1 MTKRYLGVTFI
12 IVFLISSFLLCY
24 ARFSICQE
32 NYTYYGVVPSKIYR
46 YFLADWNATPGWM
59 NREAGWILG
68 FDTAGY
74 GQGAVGLNGRLI
86 ALKSLL
92 VIVASNDNTNVKVY
106 DLTSNNL
113 ISEKNLKSMERHYVL
128 LNNGTRFKVVS
139 DKHVSVLLL
148 NYQQLPDIPS
158 QGPLPHCFYTSTDGL
173 FVGKEFV
180 FMASQG
186 TIGTYYTILAVES
199 SEIKITR
206 DDRQEQ
212 TLKLDANSYRYVQLT
227 PFRIYKITST
237 GNIMV
242 QSGAISGI
250 GAQDSTCFPIPS
262 AEGGFTGKF
271 FLTRAFKAIEWGW
284 DPERDYGYRA
294 LAAEDTHIKIY
305 DLETRQVIGEYDVKA
320 GSGVGFRPNAY
331 AIAVVSD
338 KPITL
343 WHLHNGSIINSAAG
357 GGGGVYE
364 GYANGV
370 MFIGIRPNEEA
381 VIQLPTEAHVEAYF
395 FAKEETQLYIDE
407 IPVTLKPDQPYLF
420 TQPGLHSVKSN
431 RNVILQI
438 NIWPREPE
446 FQGLWFKGSVIPCV
460 ERLNVNPEVTISSL
474 EGGFPIIY
482 IIVGVVAVVIVAA
495 VAVLLLRRRKVS
507 KPDDAK
513 L

>member
-1 MTKRYLGVTFI
+1 MTRRNLAVVTT
-12 IVFLISSFLLCY
+12 IVFLTASLLCY
-24 ARFSICQE
+24 ARFSVAQE

-59 NREAGWILG
+59 NRDAGWILG

-74 GQGAVGLNGRLI
+74 GQGAVGLNGRLM

-92 VIVASNDNTNVKVY
+92 IIVASNDNTNVKVY
-106 DLTSNNL
+106 DLASNEL
-113 ISEKNLKSMERHYVL
+113 ISEKTLNNMGRHYVL
-128 LNNGTRFKVVS
+128 LNNGTKFKVVS

-148 NYQQLPDIPS
+148 NYQQLPDTPS

-186 TIGTYYTILAVES
+186 TTGTSYTILAVES

-206 DDRQEQ
+206 EDGGEQ
-212 TLKLDANSYRYVQLT
+212 TLKLDANNYRYVQLM

-242 QSGAISGI
+242 QSGSISGI

-262 AEGGFTGKF
+262 AEGGFVGKF

-294 LAAEDTHIKIY
+294 LAAEDTHIKVY
-305 DLETRQVIGEYDVKA
+305 DLETRQVIGEYDIKA

-331 AIAVVSD
+331 AVVVISD

-357 GGGGVYE
+357 GGGGVYG

-381 VIQLPTEAHVEAYF
+381 IIQLPTDAHVEAYF
-395 FAKEETQLYIDE
+395 FAKEETQLYIDDLR
-407 IPVTLKPDQPYLF
+407 VTLQPDLPYLF

-431 RNVILQI
+431 KNVILQV
-438 NIWPREPE
+438 NVWPREPE
-446 FQGLWFKGSVIPCV
+446 FQGLWFKGSIIPCV
-460 ERLNVNPEVTISSL
+460 EKLNVNPEVTISSL
-474 EGGFPIIY
+474 EGGFPIMY
-482 IIVGVVAVVIVAA
+482 IIAGAVSVVIVAA

-507 KPDDAK
+507 KSG
-513 L
+513 